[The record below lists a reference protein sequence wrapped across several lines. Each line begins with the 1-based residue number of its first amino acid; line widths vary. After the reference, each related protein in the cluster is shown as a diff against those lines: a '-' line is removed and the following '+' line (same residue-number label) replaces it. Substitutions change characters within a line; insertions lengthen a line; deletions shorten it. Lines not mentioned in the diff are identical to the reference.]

1 MTQHYSNIFVQT
13 MSILVVNQS
22 VIDMCASF
30 CIFMLT
36 IDKKMTGMSPD
47 SIYDHFVCRIWT
59 RNKPLWCM
67 LVTSTYGILL
77 ITLSRYIA
85 VIYPMKYKQVR
96 IIVKTFTVYSSVLM
110 QLICESLYR
119 DNLEMGRAFK

>member
-1 MTQHYSNIFVQT
+1 

-85 VIYPMKYKQVR
+85 VIYPMKYKEVR
-96 IIVKTFTVYSSVLM
+96 IVTTYSILFCECALWNWLVKIFQRKKTGTTMHVLNANFYATGT
-110 QLICESLYR
+110 Q
-119 DNLEMGRAFK
+119 